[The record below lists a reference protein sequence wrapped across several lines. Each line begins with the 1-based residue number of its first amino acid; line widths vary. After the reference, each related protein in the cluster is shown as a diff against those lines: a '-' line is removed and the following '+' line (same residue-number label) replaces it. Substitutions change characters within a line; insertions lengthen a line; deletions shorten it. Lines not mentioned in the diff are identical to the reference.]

1 MAAPKLKPDE
11 RAFWTAY
18 LASLPTK
25 RRPKKPFVYAG
36 YAGGRKGTDSLIRL
50 YRSGKKTAGSGLVAD
65 YETAGDPLP
74 KTGDYWILLDSRDRP
89 RFLLKTIRTE
99 LNLFGRI
106 PKSVARAEGEGDLSV
121 AYWKKA
127 HARFFFPFLN
137 DWGVDD
143 IDKAVVITE
152 HFEIVHRAGPTVSG
166 NS

>member
-1 MAAPKLKPDE
+1 MKKLKPLE
-11 RAFWTAY
+11 RTFWKEY
-18 LASLPTK
+18 LVSISAAA
-25 RRPKKPFVYAG
+25 RPKKPFVYAG
-36 YAGGRKGTDSLIRL
+36 YAGGRKNTDALIRL
-50 YRSGKKTAGSGLVAD
+50 YRAGKKSAGSGLVAD

-106 PKSVARAEGEGDLSV
+106 PKSVARAEGEGDLSI
-121 AYWKKA
+121 AHWKKV
-127 HARFFFPFLN
+127 HARFYYPFLG